1 MNENE
6 KKQTSEKK
14 NVEKNCKMLIVYV
27 VNAQMI
33 QIIQENTAGP
43 QPGLNSKAGWLKLWG
58 GAYFFV
64 EIRQFY

>member
-14 NVEKNCKMLIVYV
+14 NGEKNCKMLIVYV

-33 QIIQENTAGP
+33 
-43 QPGLNSKAGWLKLWG
+43 
-58 GAYFFV
+58 
-64 EIRQFY
+64 